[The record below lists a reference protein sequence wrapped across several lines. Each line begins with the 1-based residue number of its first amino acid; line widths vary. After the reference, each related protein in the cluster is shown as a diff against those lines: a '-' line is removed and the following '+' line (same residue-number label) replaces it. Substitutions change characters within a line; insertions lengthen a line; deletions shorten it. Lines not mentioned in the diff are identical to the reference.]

1 MEIDDTGKRKLSE
14 KDLEEFRAVYKQIED
29 EWNEKS
35 EIEKNKGLVG
45 ILKPEN
51 SLAVLGLAGILK
63 PENSSAV
70 LGFKQ
75 IEEAK
80 KCFMTE
86 NAKEF
91 LEKTN
96 ILLREDPKLKAD
108 REFKKELFTEIQR
121 MLKEF
126 KEELLIE
133 IQRML
138 K

>member
-1 MEIDDTGKRKLSE
+1 MFKEIDDTGKRKLSE
-14 KDLEEFRAVYKQIED
+14 KDWEELRAVYKKIED

-35 EIEKNKGLVG
+35 EIEKNKGLAG
-45 ILKPEN
+45 ILNSDN
-51 SLAVLGLAGILK
+51 SLAVLGL
-63 PENSSAV
+63 
-70 LGFKQ
+70 FKQ

-86 NAKEF
+86 NTKEF

-96 ILLREDPKLKAD
+96 NLLREDPKLKAD